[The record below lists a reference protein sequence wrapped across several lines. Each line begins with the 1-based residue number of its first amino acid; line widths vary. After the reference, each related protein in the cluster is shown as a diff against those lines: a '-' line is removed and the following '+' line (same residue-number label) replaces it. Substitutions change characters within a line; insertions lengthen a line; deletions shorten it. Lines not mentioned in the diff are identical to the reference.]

1 VFHLMAVLGESRKIY
16 GAYGDTM
23 AGAGLGAGVKRDDNT
38 ASPDRTAANTPAATQ
53 RQRSWSDALAT
64 PLRCIAAAA
73 MLGFDNKTEGG
84 LYPDGTDG
92 SLQRALGRKLSGV
105 ITPEGGGTVA
115 IRIMIKSPTSPTG
128 LGIVWGSA
136 TIIDEY
142 NVVTAAHHFTG
153 RDVVSID
160 VRTGPNFR
168 TDPGTIHKVEKWH
181 VNPAYVNDASR
192 GRELD
197 IAMLNLATPMNT
209 LRPKFSTGRPAVGSQ
224 VALCGFGR
232 DGTPSGGLRPSATG
246 DPLAGTSEVDSDLS
260 AIVSGQSPE
269 LYVGT
274 IFWRTGV
281 PGALR
286 AAPGDSGGTV
296 FVLNEQSRVLSIAG
310 MIVSTSIPINSV
322 FTFFLDLTLPT
333 VRNYI
338 DIHKKKVD
346 VRLAI
351 SHSSDGVLV
360 TWPQT
365 SDFVLQTSFNPD
377 GVWNNYTN
385 TITNNEGVSRV
396 VVSHPAKESYQFFRL
411 VRK

>member
-1 VFHLMAVLGESRKIY
+1 
-16 GAYGDTM
+16 M

-38 ASPDRTAANTPAATQ
+38 ASPDRTAANTPAATH

-192 GRELD
+192 DREMD

-224 VALCGFGR
+224 VTLCGFGR

-246 DPLAGTSEVDSDLS
+246 DPLAGTSEIFQSSVVST
-260 AIVSGQSPE
+260 SGQSPE

-274 IFWRTGV
+274 IFRRTGV
-281 PGALR
+281 PGAMR
-286 AAPGDSGGTV
+286 GGPGDSGGAV
-296 FVLNEQSRVLSIAG
+296 SELDEQDRVLSIAG
-310 MIVSTSIPINSV
+310 MIVSGSISINGV
-322 FTFFLDLTLPT
+322 FTYFLDLTLPT

-360 TWPQT
+360 TWPPAPNN
-365 SDFVLQTSFNPD
+365 VLQSAPSLQGPWTDRTNVISTTSGNSATFLYSDLPD
-377 GVWNNYTN
+377 GA
-385 TITNNEGVSRV
+385 GV
-396 VVSHPAKESYQFFRL
+396 FRL
-411 VRK
+411 RTNH